1 MTNPLQSTIQQ
12 LASTFAASVATAI
25 RSASLEDI
33 FALAGR
39 TAAPA
44 SAARPTAGPRQAS
57 PQAPRPA
64 ARPAAPQTAPRVIGS
79 RPRETAALSAAS
91 APRASKGRLRR
102 RSSAEIAKALAQVVA
117 LVKSKKGGL
126 RAEQIRAALK
136 MEAKEMPRVLKE
148 GLTTKAL
155 KSKGQK
161 RSTTYTA
168 S

>member
-79 RPRETAALSAAS
+79 RPRETAAPSAA
-91 APRASKGRLRR
+91 RGSKGRLRR

>member
-44 SAARPTAGPRQAS
+44 SAARPTAAPRQA
-57 PQAPRPA
+57 PAQA
-64 ARPAAPQTAPRVIGS
+64 ARPAARQSSPQAAPQVTGS
-79 RPRETAALSAAS
+79 RPRETAAPS